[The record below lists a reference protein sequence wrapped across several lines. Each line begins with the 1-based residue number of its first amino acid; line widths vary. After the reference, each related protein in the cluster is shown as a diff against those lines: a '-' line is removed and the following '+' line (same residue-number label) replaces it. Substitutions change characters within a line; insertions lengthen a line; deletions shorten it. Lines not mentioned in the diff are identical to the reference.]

1 MKSQNKLASHR
12 GYLSHQVHASKLWLI
27 ALQQGVK
34 RVEPLAFCYPSEQ
47 GSLSKNQ
54 LTNLMGEF
62 VCLASAA
69 RVA

>member
-1 MKSQNKLASHR
+1 MKSQNKLANLR
-12 GYLSHQVHASKLWLI
+12 GFLSYQVHASKLWPI
-27 ALQQGVK
+27 ALQPDVK
-34 RVEPLAFCYPSEQ
+34 KVEPFCYPSEQ

-62 VCLASAA
+62 VCLASAD